1 MGGIGVGGI
10 GVSDQEC
17 AAGVVAG
24 AGTGVSGSRRER
36 VLARA
41 GADGSGYWRERE
53 PTGAGIGESGSRRER
68 VLARAGVEGSG
79 YWRERESKGA
89 GIGESGSRRERVWGG
104 QRLELVSV
112 GAGIWL
118 SAGAGISA
126 A

>member
-41 GADGSGYWRERE
+41 GAEGSGYWRERE
-53 PTGAGIGESGSRRER
+53 PT
-68 VLARAGVEGSG
+68 
-79 YWRERESKGA
+79 GA